1 MSSTDAAGSKRPRD
15 DETAAG
21 NGGEPDAIKGARKDG
36 KGPSTINLAELARG
50 PFRLLNDAVN
60 GKTEVVITCRD
71 DRRLLAKVRLFDKHY
86 NMLLTDVSEMTFKH
100 KGSKGAGA
108 ADAQPEVRRFDN
120 LFLRGDNVVH
130 VSAERRQ

>member
-1 MSSTDAAGSKRPRD
+1 MSAEQAAGAKRPRD
-15 DETAAG
+15 DETGAT
-21 NGGEPDAIKGARKDG
+21 GEPDATKGARKADPTN
-36 KGPSTINLAELARG
+36 KGTVNLAELAKG

-60 GKTEVVITCRD
+60 TKSEVVITCRD

-100 KGSKGAGA
+100 KGRKGAGA
-108 ADAQPEVRRFDN
+108 ADAQPEVRRFEN